1 MFPRIRNLI
10 LEKIRDKTARRAYKT
25 IRLAVQILNRIYRL
39 STDFNTTKPRLN
51 NIRSIPKLKSKV
63 KIDYSLLARIDTIAR
78 YIIISLFYFKL
89 DSLLE
94 RYNRKYIVTG
104 YILCLIIYSNLAF
117 KALLSK
123 LANNSTRFLINN

>member
-63 KIDYSLLARIDTIAR
+63 KIDYSLLARIVTIAR